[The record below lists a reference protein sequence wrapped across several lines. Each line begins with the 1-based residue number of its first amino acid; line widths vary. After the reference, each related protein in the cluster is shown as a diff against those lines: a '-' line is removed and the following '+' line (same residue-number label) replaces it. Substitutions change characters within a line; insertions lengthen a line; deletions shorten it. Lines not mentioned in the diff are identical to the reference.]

1 MDTHQLAADVTI
13 VADAG
18 MISAA
23 NRKEI
28 EEAGLSF
35 VPEVPYMVDAWR
47 RHHPDEPIP
56 DGHIFTQPRAGR
68 PRPTSGSGPAMVVG
82 GFVGCRVK

>member
-1 MDTHQLAADVTI
+1 MDTHQLVDVTV

-47 RHHPDEPIP
+47 CHHPDQPIP

-68 PRPTSGSGPAMVVG
+68 PRPTSGSGPAMVDG